1 MAPLGVLLLTD
12 PSAGEGL
19 LSTTDP
25 TSQALVAGIVIGT
38 FVLLA
43 LERVHRVLVVL
54 GAVSTLW
61 LVSYLTPWK
70 LISFE
75 GAGRALDLNVL
86 ILLASMMALVGVLKT
101 TGVFPWAVQRLLARA
116 QGNPRVIQ
124 RLIIWFTG
132 IVSSVADNV
141 TTVIF
146 VTPMATDMARR
157 TGVAAAAYLLPMIMA
172 SNIGGTATLIG
183 DPPNILIGSAT
194 GLSFMAFVANL
205 AIPIACMMVL
215 LEWMARRTFD
225 SALTRQSDPGSTP
238 APAVITDP
246 VLLRWGLGISLLVF
260 AGFVT
265 HGQTGM
271 PVAVPALIG
280 AATLLVVQDA
290 LYLRTHRPTQSERE
304 HGLLEVVE
312 REIEWP
318 TLAFFV
324 FLFIVVGAA
333 VQTGLMDTVAAAL
346 SRAIARGQEGFGLSG
361 PATLVLAALVICW
374 ASGVLSGLVDN
385 IPFVAVAIPIV
396 ARLSG
401 QLPGSGNTLWWA
413 LALGACLGGNATAI
427 GASANVTV
435 VGIAEREG
443 TRIRFAD
450 FARFGVPV
458 TAMSLGISSL
468 FLVGWV
474 YLTETRVRLL
484 GLLLLGTLLAI
495 GRLAGRPATSTAT
508 PRS

>member
-1 MAPLGVLLLTD
+1 MLATLLLFTGGAAE
-12 PSAGEGL
+12 SFA
-19 LSTTDP
+19 STTDP
-25 TSQALVAGIVIGT
+25 VSQALVAGVVILT

-43 LERVHRVLVVL
+43 LERVHRVMVVV

-86 ILLASMMALVGVLKT
+86 LLLASMMAMVGVLKT
-101 TGVFPWAVQRLLARA
+101 TGVFPWAVERLLDRAR
-116 QGNPRVIQ
+116 GNPRLIQ

-132 IVSSVADNV
+132 ILSAVADNV

-157 TGVAAAAYLLPMIMA
+157 SAVPAAAYLLPMIMA
-172 SNIGGTATLIG
+172 ANIGGTATLIG

-205 AIPIACMMVL
+205 AIPVTCLMLI
-215 LEWMARRTFD
+215 LEWMSRRTFR
-225 SALTRQSDPGSTP
+225 SGLTCQAPSESRQTP
-238 APAVITDP
+238 ATITDP
-246 VLLRWGLGISLLVF
+246 VLLRWGVGISLLVF
-260 AGFVT
+260 VGFFT
-265 HGQTGM
+265 HGVTGM
-271 PVAVPALIG
+271 PVAVPAVIG
-280 AATLLVVQDA
+280 ATALLLVQDV
-290 LYLRTHRPTQSERE
+290 LYLRTHRPTPSERA
-304 HGLLEVVE
+304 HGLLEIVE

-333 VQTGLMDTVAAAL
+333 VQTGLMDTVAAVL
-346 SRAIARGQEGFGLSG
+346 SSAIARGQETFGLSE
-361 PATLVLAALVICW
+361 PATLVLAALIICW
-374 ASGVLSGLVDN
+374 ASGGLSGLVDN

-396 ARLSG
+396 ARLSS

-413 LALGACLGGNATAI
+413 LALGACLGGNATPI

-435 VGIAEREG
+435 LGIAERQG
-443 TRIRFAD
+443 ARIRFSE

-458 TAMSLGISSL
+458 TAMSLAVSSL

-474 YLTETRVRLL
+474 YLGEGPVRWL
-484 GLLLLGTLLAI
+484 GLLLFGTLLAI
-495 GRLAGRPATSTAT
+495 GRLAGRAATSTAT
-508 PRS
+508 ARS

>member
-1 MAPLGVLLLTD
+1 MV
-12 PSAGEGL
+12 
-19 LSTTDP
+19 
-25 TSQALVAGIVIGT
+25 
-38 FVLLA
+38 FV
-43 LERVHRVLVVL
+43 
-54 GAVSTLW
+54 G
-61 LVSYLTPWK
+61 
-70 LISFE
+70 
-75 GAGRALDLNVL
+75 
-86 ILLASMMALVGVLKT
+86 
-101 TGVFPWAVQRLLARA
+101 
-116 QGNPRVIQ
+116 
-124 RLIIWFTG
+124 
-132 IVSSVADNV
+132 
-141 TTVIF
+141 
-146 VTPMATDMARR
+146 
-157 TGVAAAAYLLPMIMA
+157 
-172 SNIGGTATLIG
+172 
-183 DPPNILIGSAT
+183 
-194 GLSFMAFVANL
+194 FM
-205 AIPIACMMVL
+205 
-215 LEWMARRTFD
+215 
-225 SALTRQSDPGSTP
+225 
-238 APAVITDP
+238 
-246 VLLRWGLGISLLVF
+246 
-260 AGFVT
+260 T

-280 AATLLVVQDA
+280 AATLLVVQDV
-290 LYLRTHRPTQSERE
+290 LYLRTHRPTPSERE

-333 VQTGLMDTVAAAL
+333 VQTGLMDTVAAVL
-346 SRAIARGQEGFGLSG
+346 SRAIARGQAGFGLSG

-435 VGIAEREG
+435 IGIAERQG
-443 TRIRFAD
+443 TRIRFAE

-458 TAMSLGISSL
+458 TAMSLGIASL

-474 YLTETRVRLL
+474 YLSETRVRLI
-484 GLLLLGTLLAI
+484 GLLLLGILLAI
-495 GRLAGRPATSTAT
+495 GRVASRAATSTAT